1 MLDACVTVQRPISS
15 WVVNVDPS
23 RQDAYEEL
31 RPLGFSIAYR
41 MVGSVSEA
49 EDLVQEALL
58 RFHRAS
64 EAGERIESPRA
75 YLSAIATRLA
85 IDHLRSARVRR
96 EAYVGPWLPEPLL
109 TDPDPGPEEQAEVA
123 DSLSQAFLVLLEKL
137 TPVERAVFLLRE
149 VFGHDYAEIARTV
162 GRSEDNC
169 RQIAARARRH
179 VEADRPRFDSD
190 RRQREELTARFV
202 EAAET
207 GDTDALKEMLAADA
221 VLYSDGGGKAIAA
234 RKPIYGADRTARFL
248 AGIARQRRRHGR
260 FAQRPVWVNGQP
272 GRVMLDPTGGV
283 FDVLTVDV
291 ADGLV
296 QTVRIMRNPEKL
308 GHIPASGVTGPRPV
322 SSPE

>member
-1 MLDACVTVQRPISS
+1 
-15 WVVNVDPS
+15 VVNVEATD
-23 RQDAYEEL
+23 QEAYEQL
-31 RPLGFSIAYR
+31 RPLAFSIAYR

-64 EAGERIESPRA
+64 ESGEAIASPRA

-96 EAYVGPWLPEPLL
+96 ETYVGPWLPEPLL
-109 TDPDPGPEEQAEVA
+109 TDPQPGPEEQAEVA

-149 VFGHDYAEIARTV
+149 VFGHDYSDIASTV

-179 VEADRPRFDSD
+179 VEAERPRFDAD
-190 RRQREELTARFV
+190 RRQREELAARFAD
-202 EAAET
+202 AAES
-207 GDTDALKEMLAADA
+207 GDTEALKQMLAADA
-221 VLYSDGGGKAIAA
+221 VLYSDGGGKALAA

-248 AGIARQRRRHGR
+248 VGIARQRRRHGV
-260 FAQRPVWVNGQP
+260 FTQEPVWVNGQP
-272 GRVMLDPTGGV
+272 GRVQFDPAGRV
-283 FDVLTVDV
+283 FAVLTVDV

-296 QTVRIMRNPEKL
+296 QTVRIMRNPDKL
-308 GHIPASGVTGPRPV
+308 RHIPGGDVTEPQGH
-322 SSPE
+322 SSSE

>member
-1 MLDACVTVQRPISS
+1 MDRAF
-15 WVVNVDPS
+15 D
-23 RQDAYEEL
+23 DAYEDL
-31 RPLGFSIAYR
+31 RPLAFSIVYR

-58 RFHRAS
+58 RLHRALD
-64 EAGERIESPRA
+64 AGERIESPRA

-96 EAYVGPWLPEPLL
+96 ETYVGPWLPEPLL
-109 TDPDPGPEEQAEVA
+109 TDPRPGPAEQAEVA

-149 VFGHDYAEIARTV
+149 VFGHDYVDIAATV

-169 RQIAARARRH
+169 RQLAVRARRH
-179 VEADRPRFDSD
+179 VEDERPRFDAD
-190 RRQREELTARFV
+190 HRRREELTARFV

-207 GDTDALKEMLAADA
+207 GDTQALMEMLAADA

-248 AGIARQRRRHGR
+248 VGIARQRRRYGQFGHR
-260 FAQRPVWVNGQP
+260 AAWVNGQP
-272 GRVMLDPTGGV
+272 GEVQTDPLGNVFAVFSLDI
-283 FDVLTVDV
+283 L
-291 ADGLV
+291 DGQV
-296 QTVRIMRNPEKL
+296 QTVRIVRNPDKL
-308 GHIPASGVTGPRPV
+308 AHIPAEGAI
-322 SSPE
+322 